1 MTSGGWLVMLVS
13 VGTVT
18 ASFIWCLWK
27 VLTTPEETK
36 KMHGFEL
43 ETPDSTDIGDRFERK

>member
-43 ETPDSTDIGDRFERK
+43 ETPDSTEIGDRLERK